1 MDAWLAG
8 LEQLGLVKAVKTSFF
23 AYPLINAMHIAS
35 IGALLTSVV
44 LMDLRLLGRFGDLP
58 EQRLVELMR
67 RLALG
72 GFVVAAMTG
81 AIMFAVRASDYAATP
96 LYWAKMGLIILAGLN
111 FLVFLNLD
119 RHRAWGAELSG
130 IARLPVLASL
140 ILWPCVLI
148 AGRFL
153 GFV

>member
-1 MDAWLAG
+1 METWLAD
-8 LEQLGLVKAVKTSFF
+8 LEQLALIRAVKISFF
-23 AYPLINAMHIAS
+23 AYPLINAAHIAA

-44 LMDLRLLGRFGDLP
+44 LMDMRLLGCVEDLP
-58 EQRLVELMR
+58 EKRLVELLR

-72 GFVVAAMTG
+72 GFVIAAMTG
-81 AIMFAVRASDYAATP
+81 ATMFAVRASDYAASP

-111 FLVFLNLD
+111 FLVFLSLD
-119 RHRAWGAELSG
+119 RHRTLGAELSG
-130 IARLPVLASL
+130 ITRLPVIASL